1 MSEGEEIASKIAA
14 IGATIAAA
22 KAEKKPKEEW
32 ESSLKEMLALKVN
45 TNWTLEMMLML
56 MMMMMLMLMLV
67 IITIKIHLFLIIY
80 SLIFSTNNDNYNI
93 MIIKSLQPYSS

>member
-32 ESSLKEMLALKVN
+32 ESSLKEMLALKIQYKEVTGN
-45 TNWTLEMMLML
+45 AYGPPKKRKEKT
-56 MMMMMLMLMLV
+56 
-67 IITIKIHLFLIIY
+67 
-80 SLIFSTNNDNYNI
+80 SSTTRSI
-93 MIIKSLQPYSS
+93 